1 MIEQSAL
8 LVVDMQRA
16 IRLDHPPA
24 REFDRV
30 VARLNDI
37 IVAMRSRN
45 RPVLFI
51 RHADQDGSWRGDGEG
66 WPILPEL
73 LFAPSDLIIDKTSC
87 DAFRQTRLKEAL
99 ADLDVRSL
107 LIGGYATE
115 FCVDTTIRSAA
126 SHGYAVTA
134 LSDAHTTR
142 DRPHLDAE
150 VIITHHNWVW
160 SGLANPGAPVCVLS
174 TRDLLSAVTSS
185 QASPGSP
192 AQA

>member
-24 REFDRV
+24 QDLDHV
-30 VARLNDI
+30 IARLNDV
-37 IVAMRSRN
+37 IVAMRSRS

-51 RHADQDGSWRGDGEG
+51 RHADQDGFWRVDGDG
-66 WPILPEL
+66 WPLLPEL
-73 LFAPSDLIIDKTSC
+73 LLAPSDTIIDKTSC
-87 DAFRQTRLKEAL
+87 DAFRQTRLKETL

-107 LIGGYATE
+107 IVGGYATE

-142 DRPHLDAE
+142 DRPHLDAA

-160 SGLANPGAPVCVLS
+160 SGLANPGAPVRILS
-174 TRDLLSAVTSS
+174 TRDLLANW
-185 QASPGSP
+185 PH
-192 AQA
+192 

>member
-24 REFDRV
+24 HDLDHV
-30 VARLNDI
+30 VARLNDV
-37 IVAMRSRN
+37 IVALRSRH

-51 RHADQDGSWRGDGEG
+51 RHADQDGSWQAEGEG

-73 LFAPSDLIIDKTSC
+73 LLAPSDAIIDKISC
-87 DAFRQTRLKEAL
+87 DAFRQTRLKDVL
-99 ADLDVRSL
+99 AAFDVRSL

-142 DRPHLDAE
+142 DRPHLDARA
-150 VIITHHNWVW
+150 ITAHHNWVW
-160 SGLANPGAPVCVLS
+160 SGLANPGAPVRVLS
-174 TRDLLSAVTSS
+174 TEDLLSALPSS